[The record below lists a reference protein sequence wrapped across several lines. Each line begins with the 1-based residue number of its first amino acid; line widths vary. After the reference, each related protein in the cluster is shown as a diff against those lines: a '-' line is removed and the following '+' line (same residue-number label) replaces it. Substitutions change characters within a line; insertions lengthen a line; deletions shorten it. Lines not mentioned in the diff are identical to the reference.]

1 MSTVVYVLG
10 QERLP
15 RQLGSWD
22 LRGVYHDIALAIR
35 VAKRED
41 WFIVACRPDSELD
54 VTGDGENECGAPWF
68 PAREPVAEGFF

>member
-1 MSTVVYVLG
+1 MSTVYVLG

-22 LRGVYHDIALAIR
+22 LRGVYHDMQLAVR

-41 WFIVACRPDSELD
+41 WFIVACRPDFPLS
-54 VTGDGENECGAPWF
+54 VTGAGEIQCGARWF

>member
-1 MSTVVYVLG
+1 MSTVYVLG

-22 LRGVYHDIALAIR
+22 LRGVYHDMEMAVR

-41 WFIVACRPDSELD
+41 WFIVRCPTDTALSVR
-54 VTGDGENECGAPWF
+54 GNGEAECSAPWF